1 MKVAVTGATGVL
13 GSSAVPALVAAGH
26 DVVAL
31 ARTSAKASIVE
42 SWGATPVAADI
53 FDQDSLIELLDGCD
67 AVCNLATRIPVGYRA
82 AFPSAWRENDRLRT
96 TGVRRVVA
104 AARQAR
110 VRRVVQESVSFMY
123 ADHGDAWIDESSPV
137 EINSATEPAC
147 VAESHVQDYQ
157 SDLRQGVVL
166 RFGMIIG
173 DDALTRFWLRA
184 VRNGMPI
191 GLGAPEGWVHPL
203 HTDDV
208 GPAVV
213 AALCAPGGVY
223 NVGAEPVRR
232 RDLLQGYADA
242 AGRPGAGTMGPLL
255 RRLSG
260 RRAEPLSR
268 SLRVS
273 SEHFATRTGWV
284 PQRAQFS
291 SSWITEMAESAA

>member
-42 SWGATPVAADI
+42 SWGATAVPADLFDPGSLVA
-53 FDQDSLIELLDGCD
+53 LLEGCD
-67 AVCNLATRIPVGYRA
+67 VVCNLATRIPVGYRA
-82 AFPSAWRENDRLRT
+82 AFAPAWRENDRLRT
-96 TGVRRVVA
+96 EGVRRVVT

-110 VRRVVQESVSFMY
+110 VRRIVQESVSFIY
-123 ADHGDAWIDESSPV
+123 ADHGDAWIDESSPLG
-137 EINSATEPAC
+137 INSATEPAC
-147 VAESHVQDYQ
+147 VAESHVQAYQ

-166 RFGMIIG
+166 RFGMVIG
-173 DDALTRFWLRA
+173 DDALTRFWLRS
-184 VRNGMPI
+184 VRYGIPI

-208 GPAVV
+208 GSAVV

-232 RDLLQGYADA
+232 RDLLHGYAEA
-242 AGRPGAGTMGPLL
+242 AGRAGAGTMGPLL

-273 SEHFATRTGWV
+273 SEHFASRTGWA
-284 PQRAQFS
+284 PRRAQFS
-291 SSWITEMAESAA
+291 PSWITDMAESRA